1 MDLSLFQNAYW
12 IVLAPLIAFAVIIF
26 FRKWIGMDGAWV
38 GVAALL
44 YGFIHSLLI
53 WIAVYKHGEELP
65 GVGLQGRFFE
75 SAFSWFTAGNFTFQL
90 GLLIDGL
97 SATMLVVVTLVA
109 LLVQIYSI
117 SYMHGHARYGRY
129 FAYVNL
135 FTFSMLVLVVA
146 NNLLQFFMGWEL
158 VGLCSYLL
166 ISFDFERDAAAYA
179 GRKAFI
185 TTKVG
190 DLGLYLGL
198 LLVFNYL
205 GSFNIPNLH
214 QNLTSLGSA
223 YPVWVLAA
231 IPILLFLGAMGKS
244 AQFPLHVWLPDAME
258 GPTPASALIHAA
270 TMVAA
275 GVYLVARVFFMFE
288 AAPISMDV
296 VAWVGVITAVFAA
309 SMGLVSRDIKRV
321 LAFSTVSQLGFMM
334 AALGC
339 GGYAAG
345 MFHLTTHAAFKA
357 LLFLCAGSVI
367 HAVHT
372 NDMWQM
378 GGLRTKMPIT
388 ALCYF
393 IATLA
398 IAGCW
403 PFAGFYSKEEVLA
416 AAYNHNILIFVLLAI
431 AALMTSFY
439 MFRSLFLTFAGNP
452 RDKEKFHHA
461 HESPITM
468 TGPLMIL
475 AALSVGLGFFL
486 WYNGNLGHWISWGA
500 AHAAEA
506 AGHGDGHHDAAHKI
520 ILLTS
525 LFVFGAGLLGAMF
538 IYLTKPSKDDFL
550 AAKLAPIHK
559 LLTNR
564 YYIDEIYL
572 FFIARVYHP
581 LARLSAKVDYDFLDQ
596 KGVDGVGLSGK
607 AFGWLSSL
615 LDDKFVDRVLVDGN
629 GVIASALGKGVRRLQ
644 SGLAQSYLFWMA
656 IGLVSMFIWVSSH
669 YK

>member
-1 MDLSLFQNAYW
+1 
-12 IVLAPLIAFAVIIF
+12 
-26 FRKWIGMDGAWV
+26 
-38 GVAALL
+38 
-44 YGFIHSLLI
+44 
-53 WIAVYKHGEELP
+53 
-65 GVGLQGRFFE
+65 
-75 SAFSWFTAGNFTFQL
+75 
-90 GLLIDGL
+90 
-97 SATMLVVVTLVA
+97 
-109 LLVQIYSI
+109 
-117 SYMHGHARYGRY
+117 MHGHARYGRY

-179 GRKAFI
+179 GRKAFL

-198 LLVFNYL
+198 LIVFNYL
-205 GSFNIPNLH
+205 GSFNIPQLH
-214 QNLTSLGSA
+214 SNISSFSA
-223 YPVWVLAA
+223 SYPSWVLVA
-231 IPILLFLGAMGKS
+231 IPVLLFCGAMGKS
-244 AQFPLHVWLPDAME
+244 AQVPLHVWLPDAME

-275 GVYLVARVFFMFE
+275 GVYMVARVYFMFE
-288 AAPISMDV
+288 AAPLSMDM

-309 SMGLVSRDIKRV
+309 SMGLVASDIKRV

-339 GGYAAG
+339 GGYEAG

-388 ALCYF
+388 ALTYF

-403 PFAGFYSKEEVLA
+403 PFAGFYSKEEILS
-416 AAYNHNILIFVLLAI
+416 AAYHHNIIIFGLLAL

-439 MFRSLFLTFAGNP
+439 MFRSLFLTFAGDP
-452 RDKEKFHHA
+452 RDKEKHHHA
-461 HESPITM
+461 HESPLTM

-475 AALSVGLGFFL
+475 AVLSVGLGFFL
-486 WYNGNLGHWISWGA
+486 WVHGNLSHWISWGVQET
-500 AHAAEA
+500 AEA
-506 AGHGDGHHDAAHKI
+506 AHGEAHDASHKI
-520 ILLTS
+520 VLLTS
-525 LFVFGAGLLGAMF
+525 LLVFGLGLLGAAF
-538 IYLTKPSKDDFL
+538 IYLTKPSKDNFL
-550 AAKLAPIHK
+550 AQKLAPLHSLISH
-559 LLTNR
+559 R

-572 FFIARVYHP
+572 FFIGNVYHP
-581 LARLSAKVDYDFLDQ
+581 LARLMAKIDYDFLDQ
-596 KGVDGVGLSGK
+596 RVVDGVGLSGK
-607 AFGWLSSL
+607 AFSWMGSL
-615 LDDKFVDRVLVDGN
+615 LDDKFVDKVLVDGN
-629 GVIASALGKGVRRLQ
+629 GVVVNWLGKGVRRLQ